1 MKVLPRSFYE
11 RDTAL
16 VAKDLLGK
24 MLIRKFGR
32 KKLSGIIVETEAY
45 YGKEDPASRAYSGR
59 PKYCAKLLYDLPGK
73 ALVYNV
79 HNNWLF
85 NVIAH
90 EKGKVGAV
98 LIRAV
103 EPLNGIEEMKKY
115 RRKENVYELTNG
127 PGKLSKALRI
137 TKELNGIF
145 VTDKRSEVV
154 IVDNKIDFILG
165 SSKRIGVTKDLPI
178 DLRFFIKGN
187 PFVSKF
193 FVIRVTRIEKVM

>member
-16 VAKDLLGK
+16 VAKELLGK
-24 MLIRKFGR
+24 ILVRKLSKR
-32 KKLSGIIVETEAY
+32 KLSGIIVETEAY
-45 YGKEDPASRAYSGR
+45 YGKEDPASRAFSGR
-59 PKYCAKLLYDLPGK
+59 PKYCAKLLYDMPGK

-85 NVIAH
+85 NVVAH

-98 LIRAV
+98 LIRAI
-103 EPLNGIEEMKKY
+103 EPLEGLEEMKKN
-115 RRKENVYELTNG
+115 RNKENVYELTSG

-137 TKELNGIF
+137 TKKLNGIF
-145 VTDKRSEVV
+145 VTNKRSEVI
-154 IVDNKIDFILG
+154 IVDNKLNFILG
-165 SSKRIGVTKDLPI
+165 KSKRIGVTKDLPI
-178 DLRFFIKGN
+178 ELRFFIKDN

-193 FVIRVTRIEKVM
+193 FVIRIT

>member
-1 MKVLPRSFYE
+1 MKVLSRSFYE

-16 VAKDLLGK
+16 VAKELLGK
-24 MLIRKFGR
+24 ILVRKLN
-32 KKLSGIIVETEAY
+32 KIKLSGIIVETEAY
-45 YGKEDPASRAYSGR
+45 YGKEDPASRAFSGR
-59 PKYCAKLLYDLPGK
+59 PKYCAKLLYDMPGK

-85 NVIAH
+85 NIVAH

-103 EPLNGIEEMKKY
+103 EPLEGIEEMKKN
-115 RRKENVYELTNG
+115 RRKENIYELTNG

-145 VTDKRSEVV
+145 VTDKRSEVT
-154 IVDNKIDFILG
+154 IIDNKLDFVLG
-165 SSKRIGVTKDLPI
+165 KSKRIGVTRDLPVE
-178 DLRFFIKGN
+178 LRFFIKDN
-187 PFVSKF
+187 PFVSKN
-193 FVIRVTRIEKVM
+193 FVIRIT

>member
-16 VAKDLLGK
+16 VAKELLGK
-24 MLIRKFGR
+24 ILVRKLSKR
-32 KKLSGIIVETEAY
+32 KLSGIIVETEAY
-45 YGKEDPASRAYSGR
+45 YGKEDPASRAFSGR
-59 PKYCAKLLYDLPGK
+59 PKYCAKLLYDMPGK

-85 NVIAH
+85 NVVAH

-98 LIRAV
+98 LIRAI
-103 EPLNGIEEMKKY
+103 EPLEGLEEMKKN
-115 RRKENVYELTNG
+115 RNKENVYELTSG

-137 TKELNGIF
+137 TKKLNGIF
-145 VTDKRSEVV
+145 VTNKRSEVI
-154 IVDNKIDFILG
+154 IVDNKLNFILG
-165 SSKRIGVTKDLPI
+165 KSKRIGVTKDLPME
-178 DLRFFIKGN
+178 LRFFIKDN

-193 FVIRVTRIEKVM
+193 L

>member
-1 MKVLPRSFYE
+1 MKVLSRSFYE

-16 VAKDLLGK
+16 VAKELLGK
-24 MLIRKFGR
+24 ILVRKLNKR
-32 KKLSGIIVETEAY
+32 KLSGIIVETEAY
-45 YGKEDPASRAYSGR
+45 YGKEDPASRAFSGR
-59 PKYCAKLLYDLPGK
+59 PKYCAKLLYDMPGK

-85 NVIAH
+85 NIVAH

-103 EPLNGIEEMKKY
+103 EPLEGIEEMKKN
-115 RRKENVYELTNG
+115 RRKENIYELTNG

-145 VTDKRSEVV
+145 VTDKRSEVT
-154 IVDNKIDFILG
+154 IIDNKLDFVLG
-165 SSKRIGVTKDLPI
+165 KSKRIGVTRDLPVE
-178 DLRFFIKGN
+178 LRFFIKDN
-187 PFVSKF
+187 PFVSKN
-193 FVIRVTRIEKVM
+193 FVIRIT